1 MSFNPSI
8 AGLLSMGHNSRSA
21 LLASGLSVGFM
32 AAAGAETRPV
42 VLELFTSQGCSSCP
56 PAEVIANELAQRP
69 NVLPLSFHVDY
80 WDGLGWRDRYSLASA
95 TERQRVYARTSQRG
109 RFHRFQR

>member
-8 AGLLSMGHNSRSA
+8 SGLVSMGHNLRSA

-42 VLELFTSQGCSSCP
+42 VLELFTSQGCSSFSD
-56 PAEVIANELAQRP
+56 AQQ
-69 NVLPLSFHVDY
+69 
-80 WDGLGWRDRYSLASA
+80 
-95 TERQRVYARTSQRG
+95 T
-109 RFHRFQR
+109 